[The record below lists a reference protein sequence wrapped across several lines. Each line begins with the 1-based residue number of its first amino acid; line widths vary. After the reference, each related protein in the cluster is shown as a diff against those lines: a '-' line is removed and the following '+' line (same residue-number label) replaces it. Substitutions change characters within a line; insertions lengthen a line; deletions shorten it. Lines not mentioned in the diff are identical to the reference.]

1 MKKVRF
7 GIIGSGVIAH
17 AFARDALNIS
27 LVELVAVTSRT
38 LENATKFAN
47 EFLIPKVYE
56 SAEDM
61 LQDDD
66 IDAVYIA
73 TFHPTHSSY
82 SIEAL
87 AAGKHVLCEKPA
99 ALSELQLQNV
109 VNTAKS
115 NGKLFMEA
123 LTVGFNPIYREAK
136 LLIEDGVIGEV
147 QAVHS
152 FDGKISTKAHKHRP
166 DQAGGALMDMG
177 IYNAFLVSDLCG
189 RPQSVWAEKRMNVWN
204 VDGAVTF
211 GTNHDDSIQ
220 TVSYCTMDSQ
230 TLNQAII
237 MGSEGSII
245 LHKPWTAAKAF
256 TLIDRDGVEK
266 VYEVEDDLWLGHEI
280 KAFAET
286 ILSGAL
292 ENDIMPYEKSLNMIR
307 LLDQVRAITDITF
320 TGVE

>member
-7 GIIGSGVIAH
+7 GIIGSGAIAH
-17 AFARDALNIS
+17 AFARDALKIS

-47 EFLIPKVYE
+47 EFLIPKVYA

-61 LQDDD
+61 LQDED

-73 TFHPTHSSY
+73 TFHPTHASY
-82 SIEAL
+82 SVAAL
-87 AAGKHVLCEKPA
+87 GAGKHVLCEKPA
-99 ALSELQLQNV
+99 ALSEVQLQRV
-109 VNTAKS
+109 VDAARA

-123 LTVGFNPIYREAK
+123 MTVGFNPIYREAK
-136 LLIEDGVIGEV
+136 LLIDEGVIGEV
-147 QAVHS
+147 RAVHS

-177 IYNAFLVSDLCG
+177 IYNAFLVTDLCG
-189 RPQSVWAEKRMNVWN
+189 KSKSIWAEKRMNVWN

-211 GTNHDDSIQ
+211 GTQHDDGIQ
-220 TVSYCTMDSQ
+220 TISYCTMDSQ
-230 TLNQAII
+230 TLNQAIV

-245 LHKPWTAAKAF
+245 LHKPWTTAKAF
-256 TLIDRDGVEK
+256 TLVDRDGGEK

-286 ILSGAL
+286 ILSGAV
-292 ENDIMPYEKSLNMIR
+292 ENDIMPFELSLNMIR
-307 LLDQVRAITDITF
+307 LLDQVRAIIDINF